1 MDACRHIQGMQM
13 QTHAHRCK
21 WTLLDERRANCIQFV
36 GGHNLKTHPDI
47 RRLFKDFRNVLQHS
61 RDCDMDNGDATC
73 TWPSPFLTLNYNSGD
88 QLFCCVVVASGLF
101 IPRELQHQFKQ
112 LSSFFGLF
120 LLQVAGSK
128 LRQTI
133 NMVRLEFK

>member
-61 RDCDMDNGDATC
+61 KDCDMDNGDATC

-101 IPRELQHQFKQ
+101 IPHELR
-112 LSSFFGLF
+112 
-120 LLQVAGSK
+120 LL
-128 LRQTI
+128 
-133 NMVRLEFK
+133 